1 MDNSTPKRICGAKNR
16 QGEPCK
22 KPPMKGKNRCLAHGG
37 KTPKSQNRG
46 KENGNHKNG
55 LYVQHLTPEEQEA
68 WDSVSLGTVD
78 HELKLCRIMLSRC
91 IALLAKID
99 ENPNSTQNMAGFELS
114 EIKRSV
120 HQDISRV
127 ETTSKRPDVMG
138 RANMLLGR
146 IAQLEKTRAELLA
159 AAANKPGVDVRY
171 VVEIPAEEGMGDWL
185 KNYASGKPE

>member
-1 MDNSTPKRICGAKNR
+1 MNEPISKKRCGAKKRN
-16 QGEPCK
+16 GEPCEK
-22 KPPMKGKNRCLAHGG
+22 WPVSGRNRCRLHGG
-37 KTPKSQNRG
+37 AIPKSQNRG
-46 KENGNHKNG
+46 KENGNHKTG
-55 LYVQHLTPEEQEA
+55 LYVQHLSPEEQQA
-68 WDSVSLGTVD
+68 WDGISLGAVD
-78 HELKLCRIMLSRC
+78 DELRMCRIWLSRC
-91 IALLAKID
+91 VSLEAKIN